1 MIRRANSC
9 LGLVN
14 GGGGRIVPPLP
25 GRSQDR
31 EIKFCNLDP
40 AHFMACRLAARRIGI
55 RSEERRVGKECVSTC
70 RSRWSPTHSKKK
82 IRITCIRTRCAYYKY
97 KE

>member
-1 MIRRANSC
+1 MIRPANVC
-9 LGLVN
+9 LGLVK

-40 AHFMACRLAARRIGI
+40 AHFMACRRAARRIGI
-55 RSEERRVGKECVSTC
+55 RKRMNVPGPVWVGMPIDNRDAGHDIS
-70 RSRWSPTHSKKK
+70 
-82 IRITCIRTRCAYYKY
+82 
-97 KE
+97 